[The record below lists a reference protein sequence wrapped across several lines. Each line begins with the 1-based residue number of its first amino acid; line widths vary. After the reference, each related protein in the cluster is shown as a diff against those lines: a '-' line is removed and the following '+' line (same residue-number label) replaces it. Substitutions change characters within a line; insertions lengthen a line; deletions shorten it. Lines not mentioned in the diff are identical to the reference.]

1 MPLPRSLRI
10 CLLAL
15 TSIAAILIALV
26 YCLTWHPDA
35 REEAPVAC
43 HIAAPILQ
51 PGQAIKVMTWNL
63 QSFGGKGRIPQYQ
76 LDRTAPPTRQPS
88 ASQRAATLDQVVR
101 ILREE
106 QPDVLLLQELQDG
119 ARASDYDDQL
129 ALLMER
135 LSDLYPCRS
144 EAFYWRAAFIPH
156 PRVLGSAGMKLATLS
171 RFQMTRAE
179 RLQLPQAG
187 GNPLT
192 RPFGL
197 KPALLLS
204 HLPLNGGGELVAINS
219 HLYGPS
225 QDDDTLFRQVEMSR
239 GLLEHLEQ
247 EGTPWVFGGDL
258 NLLAPGQYQQ
268 LSPDQRSDYAPRSE
282 LTALAARFPS
292 IPSAA
297 EATGAERQQWYTYA
311 PDTSRASRPDRTLD
325 HLLHSARLHRLGA
338 QVRNGDTPDIS
349 DHLPLSARLLL
360 PLNGGPSP

>member
-1 MPLPRSLRI
+1 MSLPRPLRI

-15 TSIAAILIALV
+15 TSAAAILVALI
-26 YCLTWHPDA
+26 YCLTWHPAA

-63 QSFGGKGRIPQYQ
+63 QSFGGKGRTPQYQ
-76 LDRTAPPTRQPS
+76 LEHTAPPTRQPS

-101 ILREE
+101 ILRDE

-119 ARASDYDDQL
+119 ARASDYEDQL

-144 EAFYWRAAFIPH
+144 EAFYWRAAFVPH
-156 PRVLGSAGMKLATLS
+156 PRVMGSVGMKLATLS
-171 RFQMTRAE
+171 RFQMSSAE

-197 KPALLLS
+197 KHALLVS

-219 HLYGPS
+219 HLDGS
-225 QDDDTLFRQVEMSR
+225 SRGDDTLYRQVEMSG

-258 NLLAPGQYQQ
+258 NLLAPGQYPQ
-268 LSPDQRSDYAPRSE
+268 LTPEQRSAYAPHSE
-282 LTALAARFPS
+282 LSELAARFPS
-292 IPSAA
+292 IPNAA
-297 EATGAERQQWYTYA
+297 EASGAERQQWYTYA
-311 PDTSRASRPDRTLD
+311 PDNPRDSRPDRTLD
-325 HLLHSARLHRLGA
+325 HLLHSPRLHRLGA
-338 QVRNGDTPDIS
+338 QVRNGDTRDIS

-360 PLNGGPSP
+360 PLTP